1 MGHVDH
7 GGVQFLMHLLISARI
22 CTRSLASRLESGYPL
37 KTRPLRAQSPA
48 QAPLADLPAGK
59 RARLA
64 FQVLTQA
71 ENFAAQF
78 TRSSITS
85 LAIFCIFRQTPCCRR
100 PSYADTARSSGTPR
114 DIACFGWNVIHSFAV
129 DQQIPPLISS
139 SPAIIRRVVDLPQ
152 PTGRQTR

>member
-7 GGVQFLMHLLISARI
+7 GGVQFLMQLADPARI
-22 CTRSLASRLESGYPL
+22 CTRSLASRLESGSSI

-48 QAPLADLPAGK
+48 QAPLADVARRK

-71 ENFAAQF
+71 EDLRRPV
-78 TRSSITS
+78 TRSSIIS
-85 LAIFCIFRQTPCCRR
+85 LAIFCIFRPNAMCRR
-100 PSYADTARSSGTPR
+100 PSYADTARSSGTPSR
-114 DIACFGWNVIHSFAV
+114 YWCFGWNVIHSFAV
-129 DQQIPPLISS
+129 DQQIAAAVSS

-152 PTGRQTR
+152 PDGPQIR